1 VAFVV
6 WYRVQGRLIE
16 TRLIRIMSE
25 VTQERSSG
33 KKATLGTI
41 FISVITVAGIA
52 LSGLIDS
59 PAKGIA
65 LVLTGLAL
73 AAVVARVITIWRGR
87 LDRPLIALLTVFL
100 LPFGWLLVL
109 LIPDLH
115 GNHTTF
121 SDSRTAQLEE
131 RISVLEREKA
141 ALQAQIDNSQ
151 LPTTSLDNPST
162 VTTGQKSTTTSKASG
177 SAEFNLTLRYEW
189 GADLDIGKPVRP
201 PAAEGSDIFHDG
213 TLTGRYNRL
222 IAFSHKPSYDECRT
236 AIREE
241 GGQSSYGFEEITEGT
256 SFCLLT
262 DKERIAVLQVTRL
275 GHEAET
281 NFDYAVFSVVLLK

>member
-1 VAFVV
+1 
-6 WYRVQGRLIE
+6 LTE
-16 TRLIRIMSE
+16 TGLVRIMSDIM
-25 VTQERSSG
+25 QERSSG
-33 KKATLGTI
+33 KKTTLGTT

-65 LVLTGLAL
+65 LVLAGLAF

-87 LDRPLIALLTVFL
+87 LDRPLIALLTVFFV
-100 LPFGWLLVL
+100 PFGWLLVL
-109 LIPDLH
+109 LIPDLN
-115 GNHTTF
+115 GNHSTF

-151 LPTTSLDNPST
+151 VPTTSLDNPST
-162 VTTGQKSTTTSKASG
+162 ATTVQKATTTSKASG
-177 SAEFNLTLRYEW
+177 SVEFNLTLRSEW
-189 GADLDIGKPVRP
+189 GADLDTGKPVRP
-201 PAAEGSDIFHDG
+201 PEAEGSDIYHDG
-213 TLTGRYNRL
+213 TLTGRYNNL
-222 IAFSHKPSYDECRT
+222 IAFSHKPSREECRA

-241 GGQSSYGFEEITEGT
+241 RGQSYYQFEEITEGT

-275 GHEAET
+275 GHEADT
-281 NFDYAVFSVVLLK
+281 DSDYAVFSVALLR